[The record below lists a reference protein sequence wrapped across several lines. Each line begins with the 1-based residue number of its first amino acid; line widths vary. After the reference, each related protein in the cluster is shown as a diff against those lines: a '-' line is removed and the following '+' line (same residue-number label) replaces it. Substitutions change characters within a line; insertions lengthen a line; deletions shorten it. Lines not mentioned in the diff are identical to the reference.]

1 MVELLEAQ
9 MTQERG
15 QNPPEEMGA
24 TLTQTT
30 MEDQPEQAA
39 LGRGKLQAMLALV
52 QIQATAVD
60 QDRGTAPRS
69 LAREVRART
78 VFDSISHLNCQ
89 DCPHQRGMDCGEC
102 RVGARCCA
110 QGSGAGHSGG
120 NAERGNAPSTA
131 REHRKMQMET
141 STTTAATTTTTTI
154 IITIIMVNL
163 LFKKKRD
170 FSQTIHLLNYNFT
183 KPLYR
188 HFNFGEFIQVV

>member
-1 MVELLEAQ
+1 MLVMVEKLELLEAQ
-9 MTQERG
+9 VTQD
-15 QNPPEEMGA
+15 PPGEMVV

-30 MEDQPEQAA
+30 MGDQPEQAA
-39 LGRGKLQAMLALV
+39 LGRGQRLVMLALV
-52 QIQATAVD
+52 QIQATAVE
-60 QDRGTAPRS
+60 TVPRS
-69 LAREVRART
+69 LVREVRART
-78 VFDSISHLNCQ
+78 QFDSISNLNCK